1 MSPRSTRVMK
11 EARELFRPWCGVV
24 VLCALPLFH
33 VGQTLSET
41 SVALCALGIPMLAT
55 LSLGYEFQHR
65 TLSLLL
71 AQPVG
76 RLVIWGE
83 KMSVVIVAVLSA
95 ALVLCT
101 GWRSA
106 FQQDPKLWLVA
117 GIYLIATVPSATFW
131 TLFARSTI
139 GGFLLNGIFPYILIL
154 VHWNEIFGPN
164 PPAVRSINGLW
175 ITAFAALCYAG
186 AMLWLGGRRLTRF
199 QVAGGIAG
207 DDLVMAGSS
216 VMPEALAGLFRSR
229 PTGAVLNLIR
239 KELRLLRPLWLISFL
254 SLVYL
259 TCLTLF
265 RFLHLRD
272 SAAPFPEGE
281 YVLLYIPVIL
291 FSPLIAIL
299 AGSLSLWEEKT
310 SGTQSWHMTLP
321 VSARR
326 QWMIKLAV
334 ALFTGLVCSVL
345 LPVLVM
351 VVLGFM
357 FGTHFMFVDQAMVGL
372 TIAGGSI
379 GLAGGPLLGFL
390 FMFVNQTLPGLLLT
404 ALLLTVAAFWCA
416 CAVNGTVRTALWFV
430 PAVGALLLA
439 GRCGGWIAP
448 KLLDFVVSRFQPFSN
463 FRFTSAV
470 SNLHFRLFAT
480 VATPLRVVTLLL
492 VPTLLI
498 AVIQSYRLF
507 RAQLP
512 DSILSVIRNLLPL
525 AITAFLSAFCFAA
538 FASLNET
545 NGTIV
550 SSGTTRQYLLYV
562 PKTYD
567 RSKPAPLVISLHP
580 AATWPAA
587 EMEISRWN
595 DLADEQGF
603 IVVYPSGSEVPRVWP
618 MGQRSLGTDVK
629 FISDLIDKL
638 EAAYNIDPNRIYA
651 DGMSNGGGMAFA
663 LSCELPNRIAALGA
677 VAAAQEQPWNCRD
690 SKPVPTVAFHGT
702 ADKFAPYQ
710 GGPSPFAPNPFANIL
725 DWTAH
730 VAQRNQ
736 CKGDPIDTR
745 ISPSVRR
752 LAYTNCAQNAGVILY
767 TVEGGG
773 HTWPGGRPLPES
785 MVGLTTREINATKL
799 MWAFFAQHPRAT
811 GVGLQ

>member
-1 MSPRSTRVMK
+1 MSPRSSRVMK

-24 VLCALPLFH
+24 TLCALPLFH
-33 VGQTLSET
+33 VGRTLSQT
-41 SVALCALGIPMLAT
+41 SIALCALGIPMLAT
-55 LSLGYEFQHR
+55 LSLGYEFHQR

-71 AQPVG
+71 SQPIS
-76 RLVIWGE
+76 RLKIWAE
-83 KMSVVIVAVLSA
+83 KMSVAIVAVLLV
-95 ALVLCT
+95 ALVFCY

-106 FQQDPKLWLVA
+106 FQQDSKLWVVA
-117 GIYLIATVPSATFW
+117 GVYLLATVPSATFW

-154 VHWNEIFGPN
+154 VHWNEIFGSD

-186 AMLWLGGRRLTRF
+186 AMLWLGGRRLARF
-199 QVAGGIAG
+199 QVEGSMAG
-207 DDLVMAGSS
+207 DDLLMAGSS
-216 VMPEALAGLFRSR
+216 VMPEALAGLLRCR
-229 PTGAVLNLIR
+229 PTGAVFNLIR
-239 KELRLLRPLWLISFL
+239 KELRLLRPLWLMSFL

-259 TCLTLF
+259 TGLTLF
-265 RFLHLRD
+265 RFLHLHD
-272 SAAPFPEGE
+272 SAAPFPEGA

-291 FSPLIAIL
+291 FSPLVAIL
-299 AGSLSLWEEKT
+299 AGSLSMWEEKS

-326 QWMIKLAV
+326 QWLVKLAV
-334 ALFTGLVCSVL
+334 ALFTGLVCAVL
-345 LPVLVM
+345 LPVLMM

-379 GLAGGPLLGFL
+379 GLAGGPLFGFL
-390 FMFVNQTLPGLLLT
+390 FLFVNQTVPGLLLT

-448 KLLDFVVSRFQPFSN
+448 KLVDFVIARLDPFAN
-463 FRFTSAV
+463 FRFINAV
-470 SNLHFRLFAT
+470 SNLHLQLFFL

-498 AVIQSYRLF
+498 AVMQSYRLF
-507 RAQLP
+507 RAQLS
-512 DSILSVIRNLLPL
+512 DSILSVIRNLAPL
-525 AITAFLSAFCFAA
+525 AITAFLSVFCFAA

-550 SSGTTRQYLLYV
+550 TSGETRQYLLYV
-562 PKTYD
+562 PKSYD
-567 RSKPAPLVISLHP
+567 RSKPTPLVISLHG
-580 AATWPAA
+580 AALWPAA

-595 DLADEQGF
+595 EMADERGF
-603 IVVYPSGSEVPRVWP
+603 IVVYPSGSDIPRVWP
-618 MGQRSLGTDVK
+618 MEQDSLGLDVK

-638 EAAYNIDPNRIYA
+638 EAAYNIDPTRIYA

-663 LSCELPNRIAALGA
+663 LSCKLSDRIAAVGA
-677 VAAAQEQPWNCRD
+677 VAAALSQNWEWCGNSR
-690 SKPVPTVAFHGT
+690 PVPTMAFHGT
-702 ADKFAPYQ
+702 ADPMALYQ
-710 GGPSPFAPNPFANIL
+710 GGPSPVSPDQFPNIR
-725 DWTAH
+725 DWTAR
-730 VAQRNQ
+730 VARRNR
-736 CKGDPIDTR
+736 CKGDPSDAR
-745 ISPSVRR
+745 ITANVRR
-752 LAYTNCAQNAGVILY
+752 LEYTNCAENADVMLY

-773 HTWPGGRPLPES
+773 HTWPGGRHLPES
-785 MVGLTTREINATKL
+785 MVGPTTREISATRV
-799 MWAFFAQHPRAT
+799 MWEFFLQHPH
-811 GVGLQ
+811 GSK